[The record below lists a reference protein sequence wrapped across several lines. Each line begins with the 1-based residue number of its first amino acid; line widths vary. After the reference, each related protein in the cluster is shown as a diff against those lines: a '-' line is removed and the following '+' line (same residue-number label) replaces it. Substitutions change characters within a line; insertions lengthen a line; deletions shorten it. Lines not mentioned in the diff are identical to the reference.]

1 MKFKKSIIATAI
13 LLASAN
19 FAVAADLSW
28 KDSTDFDFDHQY
40 EYDGPAQG
48 MYFQTTDTTDRLD
61 NDKIVSVS
69 GNPNATLGQHT
80 TSIFE
85 ATKDNTSVHNSGT
98 MYVIGNGTYAQAMGG
113 YGKNVEVVNEEN
125 GVIYVDGTGS
135 PLTDGYGDVEGY
147 PFRVKG
153 ISLDGATG
161 INKGTII
168 VKNAVAMAANT
179 SKDNIQSL
187 TNTGTIRVY
196 EGGVGIGSIKTS
208 SVIEN
213 KDGGSIIVSNGGTG
227 ILVDA
232 LNGTT
237 PETSY
242 TKTINNTANI
252 IALDEESIA
261 IDASASIAEVAVNL
275 SGESHIR
282 GKVVLSENTSNLKAS
297 NLSQAES
304 IDLVNGAKSVTVEKS
319 DLTINQKYGALTIG
333 TLKTSEATSHF
344 KLSEVGTAESPILTI
359 TDLAEGANVDYGYTG
374 VVSDALQK
382 GEVSSKDLLDNIKVE
397 GQSAEKASMD
407 QGLMGDAGYVDETG
421 FHATRTNDLL
431 RSAQDLAITNALMWR
446 SQLTNLTDRM
456 GTLRTTPDAAGVW
469 ARYNNGRLDGQGIQH
484 DYNTVELGVDKRI
497 ADNVTIGFSFDYT
510 KGDTD
515 LSAGSSD
522 NNTYTV
528 GFYGSY
534 FNESGCFL
542 DTMLKI
548 GRIDADYDFRTSAGK
563 ESADYML
570 TGAIFGIETGH
581 RWNIQNYFIEPQVQ
595 LTYSHLRAE
604 NYTSSIGRDVKFDDM
619 SSLIGRVGVMAGMQF
634 AENRGSAY
642 VKASYNHDFLGD
654 VEGNYEFNGSV
665 RTFDD
670 ELDDNWGEVSLGA
683 SYQVTDSVNTFV
695 DVGTGFGG
703 DIDQKWRVNLG
714 ARYVF

>member
-1 MKFKKSIIATAI
+1 MKHTI
-13 LLASAN
+13 LASALLLA
-19 FAVAADLSW
+19 FGTASAADIPSWVEPSGNATTIENNSAYLSDNDW
-28 KDSTDFDFDHQY
+28 KGGYFKMTDDELPISSSARITTITENKDLGGKTWLINNSNNNVTGALIKSGAAVNHTGNFYVQGNKDSFWETK
-40 EYDGPAQG
+40 A
-48 MYFQTTDTTDRLD
+48 FQIDA
-61 NDKIVSVS
+61 
-69 GNPNATLGQHT
+69 G
-80 TSIFE
+80 
-85 ATKDNTSVHNSGT
+85 GT
-98 MYVIGNGTYAQAMGG
+98 FT
-113 YGKNVEVVNEEN
+113 NERDS
-125 GVIYVDGTGS
+125 VIYARNANAIMVLAG
-135 PLTDGYGDVEGY
+135 GDSD
-147 PFRVKG
+147 
-153 ISLDGATG
+153 ISYT
-161 INKGTII
+161 NKGTII
-168 VKNAVAMAANT
+168 VEGVGVAMDFAGNKSSSKLISGSITNNGDIFLIGNEDTQKSTVANPLVAVRIGENNGSSDT
-179 SKDNIQSL
+179 L
-187 TNTGTIRVY
+187 TFTNTGNIYADGFTAILVEDETVGSVELSEGSHVEGLVDLNGKSNLTVSNLDSAETIQLADEVNEISVEASTVTFEQGTDKALNIQKLSTTNGSDVDIKLHRVGSAEDKVLTIEKV
-196 EGGVGIGSIKTS
+196 EGS
-208 SVIEN
+208 SVDVGYTGN
-213 KDGGSIIVSNGGTG
+213 VSDDLLGGKVSQGNLFYG
-227 ILVDA
+227 V
-232 LNGTT
+232 
-237 PETSY
+237 
-242 TKTINNTANI
+242 
-252 IALDEESIA
+252 SIA
-261 IDASASIAEVAVNL
+261 KD
-275 SGESHIR
+275 
-282 GKVVLSENTSNLKAS
+282 
-297 NLSQAES
+297 QP
-304 IDLVNGAKSVTVEKS
+304 DSVTV
-319 DLTINQKYGALTIG
+319 
-333 TLKTSEATSHF
+333 
-344 KLSEVGTAESPILTI
+344 
-359 TDLAEGANVDYGYTG
+359 
-374 VVSDALQK
+374 
-382 GEVSSKDLLDNIKVE
+382 
-397 GQSAEKASMD
+397 D
-407 QGLMGDAGYVDETG
+407 QGLMGDEMVLTKDANGNIVSRV
-421 FHATRTNDLL
+421 TRTNDLL

-665 RTFDD
+665 RQFDD

>member
-1 MKFKKSIIATAI
+1 MKHTI
-13 LLASAN
+13 LASALLLA
-19 FAVAADLSW
+19 FGTASAADIPSWVEPSGNATTIENNSAYLSDNGW
-28 KDSTDFDFDHQY
+28 KGEGGYFKMTDADLPKSSSARITTITENKDLDGKTWLINNSNNNVTGALIKSRAAVNHTGNFYVQGNKDSFWETK
-40 EYDGPAQG
+40 A
-48 MYFQTTDTTDRLD
+48 FQIDA
-61 NDKIVSVS
+61 
-69 GNPNATLGQHT
+69 G
-80 TSIFE
+80 
-85 ATKDNTSVHNSGT
+85 GT
-98 MYVIGNGTYAQAMGG
+98 FT
-113 YGKNVEVVNEEN
+113 NERDS
-125 GVIYVDGTGS
+125 VIYARNANAIMVLAGGNSD
-135 PLTDGYGDVEGY
+135 
-147 PFRVKG
+147 
-153 ISLDGATG
+153 ISYT
-161 INKGTII
+161 NEGTII
-168 VKNAVAMAANT
+168 VEGVGVAMDFAGNKSSGKLISGSITNNGDIFLIGNEDTQEPTVANPLVAVRIGENDGSSDT
-179 SKDNIQSL
+179 L
-187 TNTGTIRVY
+187 TFTNTGNIYADGFTAILVEDDETVGSVKLSKGSHV
-196 EGGVGIGSIKTS
+196 EGLIDLNGVSDLT
-208 SVIEN
+208 
-213 KDGGSIIVSNGGTG
+213 VSNLDSAETIQLADDVNEISVEASTVTFEQGT
-227 ILVDA
+227 DKA
-232 LNGTT
+232 LNINELSAAKGSDVDIKLHRVGSAKEKVLTIVDVT
-237 PETSY
+237 EGSVDVGY
-242 TKTINNTANI
+242 TGNVSDD
-252 IALDEESIA
+252 L
-261 IDASASIAEVAVNL
+261 L
-275 SGESHIR
+275 G
-282 GKVVLSENTSNLKAS
+282 GKVSQGNLFYGV
-297 NLSQAES
+297 S
-304 IDLVNGAKSVTVEKS
+304 IDEDQPDSVTV
-319 DLTINQKYGALTIG
+319 
-333 TLKTSEATSHF
+333 
-344 KLSEVGTAESPILTI
+344 
-359 TDLAEGANVDYGYTG
+359 
-374 VVSDALQK
+374 
-382 GEVSSKDLLDNIKVE
+382 
-397 GQSAEKASMD
+397 D
-407 QGLMGDAGYVDETG
+407 QGLMGDEMVLTKDANGNIVSRV
-421 FHATRTNDLL
+421 TRTNDLL

-446 SQLTNLTDRM
+446 SQLTNLSDRM
-456 GTLRTTPDAAGVW
+456 GTLRTAPETAGVW
-469 ARYNNGRLDGQGIQH
+469 ARYNNGRLDGMGIEH

>member
-1 MKFKKSIIATAI
+1 MGDEMVLTMD
-13 LLASAN
+13 AN
-19 FAVAADLSW
+19 
-28 KDSTDFDFDHQY
+28 
-40 EYDGPAQG
+40 G
-48 MYFQTTDTTDRLD
+48 
-61 NDKIVSVS
+61 NIVS
-69 GNPNATLGQHT
+69 
-80 TSIFE
+80 
-85 ATKDNTSVHNSGT
+85 
-98 MYVIGNGTYAQAMGG
+98 
-113 YGKNVEVVNEEN
+113 
-125 GVIYVDGTGS
+125 
-135 PLTDGYGDVEGY
+135 
-147 PFRVKG
+147 RV
-153 ISLDGATG
+153 
-161 INKGTII
+161 
-168 VKNAVAMAANT
+168 
-179 SKDNIQSL
+179 
-187 TNTGTIRVY
+187 
-196 EGGVGIGSIKTS
+196 
-208 SVIEN
+208 
-213 KDGGSIIVSNGGTG
+213 
-227 ILVDA
+227 
-232 LNGTT
+232 
-237 PETSY
+237 
-242 TKTINNTANI
+242 
-252 IALDEESIA
+252 
-261 IDASASIAEVAVNL
+261 
-275 SGESHIR
+275 
-282 GKVVLSENTSNLKAS
+282 
-297 NLSQAES
+297 
-304 IDLVNGAKSVTVEKS
+304 
-319 DLTINQKYGALTIG
+319 
-333 TLKTSEATSHF
+333 
-344 KLSEVGTAESPILTI
+344 
-359 TDLAEGANVDYGYTG
+359 
-374 VVSDALQK
+374 
-382 GEVSSKDLLDNIKVE
+382 
-397 GQSAEKASMD
+397 
-407 QGLMGDAGYVDETG
+407 
-421 FHATRTNDLL
+421 TRTNDLL

>member
-1 MKFKKSIIATAI
+1 
-13 LLASAN
+13 
-19 FAVAADLSW
+19 
-28 KDSTDFDFDHQY
+28 
-40 EYDGPAQG
+40 
-48 MYFQTTDTTDRLD
+48 MYFQKTLLATALMVAFSSSVIAADWVDVPSTVTTEELKAGQANHIDQAKFDGDFSAIGKVGKTDNSSAFASTYNFSEIELSQGSRLW
-61 NDKIVSVS
+61 VT
-69 GNPNATLGQHT
+69 A
-80 TSIFE
+80 E
-85 ATKDNTSVHNSGT
+85 AGTK
-98 MYVIGNGTYAQAMGG
+98 VIGLVATGSEKTATNNGS
-113 YGKNVEVVNEEN
+113 
-125 GVIYVDGTGS
+125 IYVSTENPSDS
-135 PLTDGYGDVEGY
+135 W
-147 PFRVKG
+147 RVKAMT
-153 ISLDGATG
+153 SDG
-161 INKGTII
+161 GTIVNNGQII
-168 VKNAVAMAANT
+168 VKNGYAMQAGNT
-179 SKDNIQSL
+179 
-187 TNTGTIRVY
+187 
-196 EGGVGIGSIKTS
+196 EGGSVINNKGITVLNNGVALDLSSSAAIKTAQNNGDITLIGDEGS
-208 SVIEN
+208 SLIGVLLGNTTFEN
-213 KDGGSIIVSNGGTG
+213 TNNIFADGHTAVVATAGT
-227 ILVDA
+227 L
-232 LNGTT
+232 
-237 PETSY
+237 
-242 TKTINNTANI
+242 K
-252 IALDEESIA
+252 
-261 IDASASIAEVAVNL
+261 L
-275 SGESHIR
+275 SGNSHIE
-282 GKVVLSENTSNLKAS
+282 GDVILS
-297 NLSQAES
+297 AEGS
-304 IDLVNGAKSVTVEKS
+304 TLQVDSLNAKEKIDLIGGAKEVSITSS
-319 DLTINQKYGALTIG
+319 DFTITQKKGALSIG
-333 TLKTSEATSHF
+333 TLSTSDGSAHF
-344 KLSEVGTAESPILTI
+344 NLSEVGETPVLTI
-359 TDLAEGANVDYGYTG
+359 DKLSEGAVVDYGYTAT
-374 VVSDALQK
+374 VSDAFQK
-382 GEVSSKDLLDNIKVE
+382 GEYEAQDLLDNIKVE
-397 GQSAEKASMD
+397 GQSAERASLE
-407 QGLMGDAGYVDETG
+407 QGLMGDEGYVDKNG
-421 FHATRTNDLL
+421 FHVTRTNDLL

>member
-1 MKFKKSIIATAI
+1 MKHTI
-13 LLASAN
+13 LASALLLA
-19 FAVAADLSW
+19 FGTASAADIPSWVEPSGNATTIENNSAYLS
-28 KDSTDFDFDHQY
+28 
-40 EYDGPAQG
+40 
-48 MYFQTTDTTDRLD
+48 D
-61 NDKIVSVS
+61 NDWE
-69 GNPNATLGQHT
+69 G
-80 TSIFE
+80 E
-85 ATKDNTSVHNSGT
+85 
-98 MYVIGNGTYAQAMGG
+98 GG
-113 YGKNVEVVNEEN
+113 YFKMTDDELPISSSARITTITENKDLGGKTWLINNSNNNVTGALIKSGAAVNHTGNFYVQGNKNSFWETKAFQIDAGGTFTN
-125 GVIYVDGTGS
+125 ASGSVIYARNANAIMVLAG
-135 PLTDGYGDVEGY
+135 GDSE
-147 PFRVKG
+147 
-153 ISLDGATG
+153 ISYT
-161 INKGTII
+161 NEGTII
-168 VKNAVAMAANT
+168 VEGVGVAMDFAGNKSSSKLISGSITNSGDIFLIGNEDTQKSTVANPLVAVRIGENNDSGDT
-179 SKDNIQSL
+179 L
-187 TNTGTIRVY
+187 TFTNTGNIY
-196 EGGVGIGSIKTS
+196 A
-208 SVIEN
+208 
-213 KDGGSIIVSNGGTG
+213 DGFTA
-227 ILVDA
+227 ILVED
-232 LNGTT
+232 
-237 PETSY
+237 ETVGS
-242 TKTINNTANI
+242 
-252 IALDEESIA
+252 
-261 IDASASIAEVAVNL
+261 
-275 SGESHIR
+275 
-282 GKVVLSENTSNLKAS
+282 VVLSGGSHVEGLVDLNGESDLKVSNLDSAETIELADDVNKISVDASTVTFEQGTDKALNINELS
-297 NLSQAES
+297 AAKGSDVDIKLHRVGSAEDKVLTIVDVTEGSVDVGYTGNVSDDLLGGKVSQGNLFYGVS
-304 IDLVNGAKSVTVEKS
+304 IDEDQPDSVTV
-319 DLTINQKYGALTIG
+319 
-333 TLKTSEATSHF
+333 
-344 KLSEVGTAESPILTI
+344 
-359 TDLAEGANVDYGYTG
+359 
-374 VVSDALQK
+374 
-382 GEVSSKDLLDNIKVE
+382 
-397 GQSAEKASMD
+397 D
-407 QGLMGDAGYVDETG
+407 QGLMGDEMVLTMDANGNIVSRV
-421 FHATRTNDLL
+421 TRTNDLL

-446 SQLTNLTDRM
+446 SQLTNLSDRM
-456 GTLRTTPDAAGVW
+456 GTLRTAPETAGVW
-469 ARYNNGRLDGQGIQH
+469 ARYNNGRLDGMGIEH

>member
-1 MKFKKSIIATAI
+1 MHLNKTILASSILMAISASSLAVEIPVWAPGVEAVTVGAPNQDTTFKEDSYYVKTKSDSTGEGFNSGNANFDKKLWIEQVSSEHRAFGLLAGKDQIATNAKNGLI
-13 LLASAN
+13 YVKGN
-19 FAVAADLSW
+19 V
-28 KDSTDFDFDHQY
+28 K
-40 EYDGPAQG
+40 
-48 MYFQTTDTTDRLD
+48 DTTEGFW
-61 NDKIVSVS
+61 KV
-69 GNPNATLGQHT
+69 
-80 TSIFE
+80 
-85 ATKDNTSVHNSGT
+85 K
-98 MYVIGNGTYAQAMGG
+98 AMIA
-113 YGKNVEVVNEEN
+113 EN
-125 GVIYVDGTGS
+125 GGTIVNRGTIVADNAYGMMITN
-135 PLTDGYGDVEGY
+135 TDG
-147 PFRVKG
+147 
-153 ISLDGATG
+153 
-161 INKGTII
+161 NKLKNHGTII
-168 VKNAVAMAANT
+168 VLNKGVAMDFAGSTNGSNVT
-179 SKDNIQSL
+179 SGSV
-187 TNTGTIRVY
+187 TNTGDLIVQGDGDLKAIRIAEGATNVKFTNKGLISATGSKAKAISV
-196 EGGVGIGSIKTS
+196 ENGGVTVTLEEGSQVNGLVDLYEDTALNVTDLNSAQTISLNDYAGDVTVTNSNVTFEQGSDSALKIK
-208 SVIEN
+208 SVKTDNGSASFKLNAVGNEADPVLTIEN
-213 KDGGSIIVSNGGTG
+213 VEGDSNVNYGYTASVSDD
-227 ILVDA
+227 LQA
-232 LNGTT
+232 
-237 PETSY
+237 
-242 TKTINNTANI
+242 
-252 IALDEESIA
+252 
-261 IDASASIAEVAVNL
+261 
-275 SGESHIR
+275 
-282 GKVVLSENTSNLKAS
+282 GKVVAS
-297 NLSQAES
+297 
-304 IDLVNGAKSVTVEKS
+304 DLLGGIQVNGNSV
-319 DLTINQKYGALTIG
+319 
-333 TLKTSEATSHF
+333 
-344 KLSEVGTAESPILTI
+344 
-359 TDLAEGANVDYGYTG
+359 
-374 VVSDALQK
+374 
-382 GEVSSKDLLDNIKVE
+382 
-397 GQSAEKASMD
+397 EKASLE
-407 QGLMGDAGYVDETG
+407 QGYMGDEGYVDKNG
-421 FHATRTNDLL
+421 FHVTRTNDLL

>member
-1 MKFKKSIIATAI
+1 MHLNKTILASSILMAISASSLAVEIPVWAPEGKAETVGAPNQYTQFDKDSYYVKTNSKSKGDGFSSGSAPFDKKLWIEQVNSDHRAFG
-13 LLASAN
+13 LLAGEGQTAEN
-19 FAVAADLSW
+19 AENGLIYVKGTTKGFW
-28 KDSTDFDFDHQY
+28 KVKAMIA
-40 EYDGPAQG
+40 ENGG
-48 MYFQTTDTTDRLD
+48 
-61 NDKIVSVS
+61 KIVNNGTIVAD
-69 GNPNATLGQHT
+69 NAYGMMITNT
-80 TSIFE
+80 D
-85 ATKDNTSVHNSGT
+85 DNTL
-98 MYVIGNGTYAQAMGG
+98 
-113 YGKNVEVVNEEN
+113 EN
-125 GVIYVDGTGS
+125 H
-135 PLTDGYGDVEGY
+135 
-147 PFRVKG
+147 
-153 ISLDGATG
+153 
-161 INKGTII
+161 GTII
-168 VKNAVAMAANT
+168 VLNNGVAMDFAGNKNGSNVT
-179 SKDNIQSL
+179 YGSV
-187 TNTGTIRVY
+187 TNTGDLIVQGDGDLKAIRIA
-196 EGGVGIGSIKTS
+196 EGAKGVEFTNKGLISATGSQAKAI
-208 SVIEN
+208 SVEN
-213 KDGGSIIVSNGGTG
+213 EDVTVTLTEGSQVNG
-227 ILVDA
+227 LVDLEKDTA
-232 LNGTT
+232 LKVENLKSAQTISLNDYAGAVTVNNSNVTFEQGSDNALQIESVTT
-237 PETSY
+237 
-242 TKTINNTANI
+242 
-252 IALDEESIA
+252 DEG
-261 IDASASIAEVAVNL
+261 SASFKLNAAGNETNPV
-275 SGESHIR
+275 
-282 GKVVLSENTSNLKAS
+282 
-297 NLSQAES
+297 
-304 IDLVNGAKSVTVEKS
+304 
-319 DLTINQKYGALTIG
+319 LTIG
-333 TLKTSEATSHF
+333 T
-344 KLSEVGTAESPILTI
+344 VGDGS
-359 TDLAEGANVDYGYTG
+359 NVNYGYTAS
-374 VVSDALQK
+374 VSDDLQA
-382 GEVSSKDLLDNIKVE
+382 GNVVASDLLDGIKVN
-397 GQSAEKASMD
+397 GNSVEKASLE
-407 QGLMGDAGYVDETG
+407 QGLMGDEGYVDKNG
-421 FHATRTNDLL
+421 FHVTRTNDLL

-469 ARYNNGRLDGQGIQH
+469 ARYNNGRLDGQGIRH

-595 LTYSHLRAE
+595 MTYSHLRAE

>member
-113 YGKNVEVVNEEN
+113 YGKNVEVVHEEN

-261 IDASASIAEVAVNL
+261 IDASASAADVAVNL
-275 SGESHIR
+275 SGQSHIE
-282 GKVVLSENTSNLKAS
+282 GKVVLSASTSNLNAS

-304 IDLVNGAKSVTVEKS
+304 IDLVNGAKTVTIENS

-333 TLKTSEATSHF
+333 TLTTSEATSHF

-456 GTLRTTPDAAGVW
+456 GTLRTTPNAAGVW

>member
-1 MKFKKSIIATAI
+1 MKHTI
-13 LLASAN
+13 LASALLLA
-19 FAVAADLSW
+19 FGTASAADIPSWVEPSGNATTIENNSAYLSDNDW
-28 KDSTDFDFDHQY
+28 KGGYFKMTDDELPISSSARITTITENKDLGGKTWLINNSNNNVTGALIKSGAAVNHTGNFYVQGNKDSFWETK
-40 EYDGPAQG
+40 A
-48 MYFQTTDTTDRLD
+48 FQIDAGGTFT
-61 NDKIVSVS
+61 
-69 GNPNATLGQHT
+69 NA
-80 TSIFE
+80 S
-85 ATKDNTSVHNSGT
+85 DS
-98 MYVIGNGTYAQAMGG
+98 
-113 YGKNVEVVNEEN
+113 
-125 GVIYVDGTGS
+125 VIYARNANAIMVLAG
-135 PLTDGYGDVEGY
+135 GDSD
-147 PFRVKG
+147 
-153 ISLDGATG
+153 ISYT
-161 INKGTII
+161 NKGTII
-168 VKNAVAMAANT
+168 VEGVGVAMDFAGNK
-179 SKDNIQSL
+179 SSGKLIS
-187 TNTGTIRVY
+187 
-196 EGGVGIGSIKTS
+196 GSITNNGDIFLIGNEDTQKSTVANPLVAVRIGENNGS
-208 SVIEN
+208 KETLIFKNSGNIYADGFTAILVEDETVGSVELS
-213 KDGGSIIVSNGGTG
+213 GGSHVEG
-227 ILVDA
+227 LVDLNGESNLTVSSLDSAETIQLADDVNEISVEASTVTFEQGTDKA
-232 LNGTT
+232 LNIKTLSTKGSDVDIKLHRVGSAENQVLTIGKVT
-237 PETSY
+237 EGSVDVGY
-242 TKTINNTANI
+242 TGNVSDDLLGGKVSQGN
-252 IALDEESIA
+252 LFDGVSIA
-261 IDASASIAEVAVNL
+261 TRQPD
-275 SGESHIR
+275 
-282 GKVVLSENTSNLKAS
+282 
-297 NLSQAES
+297 
-304 IDLVNGAKSVTVEKS
+304 SVTV
-319 DLTINQKYGALTIG
+319 
-333 TLKTSEATSHF
+333 
-344 KLSEVGTAESPILTI
+344 
-359 TDLAEGANVDYGYTG
+359 
-374 VVSDALQK
+374 
-382 GEVSSKDLLDNIKVE
+382 
-397 GQSAEKASMD
+397 D
-407 QGLMGDAGYVDETG
+407 QGLMGDEMVLTKDANGNIVSRV
-421 FHATRTNDLL
+421 TRTNDLL

-446 SQLTNLTDRM
+446 SQLTNLSDRM
-456 GTLRTTPDAAGVW
+456 GTLRTAPETAGVW

-619 SSLIGRVGVMAGMQF
+619 NSLIGRVGVMAGMQF

-665 RTFDD
+665 RKFDD

>member
-1 MKFKKSIIATAI
+1 
-13 LLASAN
+13 
-19 FAVAADLSW
+19 
-28 KDSTDFDFDHQY
+28 
-40 EYDGPAQG
+40 
-48 MYFQTTDTTDRLD
+48 MYFQKTLLATALMVAFSSSVIAADWVDVPSTVKTEELKAGQANHIDQAKFDGDFSAIGKVGKTDNSSAFASTYNLSEIELSQGSRLW
-61 NDKIVSVS
+61 VT
-69 GNPNATLGQHT
+69 A
-80 TSIFE
+80 E
-85 ATKDNTSVHNSGT
+85 AGT
-98 MYVIGNGTYAQAMGG
+98 RVIGLVATGSEKTATNNGS
-113 YGKNVEVVNEEN
+113 
-125 GVIYVDGTGS
+125 IYVSTENPSDS
-135 PLTDGYGDVEGY
+135 W
-147 PFRVKG
+147 RVKAMT
-153 ISLDGATG
+153 SDG
-161 INKGTII
+161 GTIVNNGQII
-168 VKNAVAMAANT
+168 VKNGYAMQAGNTEGGSVINNKGITVLNNGAALDLSSGAAIKTAQNNGDITLIGDEGSALCGVLLGNTTFENTNNIFADGHTAVAAT
-179 SKDNIQSL
+179 DGS
-187 TNTGTIRVY
+187 TGTLKLSGNSHI
-196 EGGVGIGSIKTS
+196 EGNVILSSEGSTLQVDSLNSKEEIDLIGGAKKVSITS
-208 SVIEN
+208 S
-213 KDGGSIIVSNGGTG
+213 DF
-227 ILVDA
+227 
-232 LNGTT
+232 
-237 PETSY
+237 
-242 TKTINNTANI
+242 
-252 IALDEESIA
+252 
-261 IDASASIAEVAVNL
+261 
-275 SGESHIR
+275 
-282 GKVVLSENTSNLKAS
+282 
-297 NLSQAES
+297 
-304 IDLVNGAKSVTVEKS
+304 
-319 DLTINQKYGALTIG
+319 TINQKEGALSIG
-333 TLKTSEATSHF
+333 TLSTSDGSAHF
-344 KLSEVGTAESPILTI
+344 NLSEVGTTPVLTI
-359 TDLAEGANVDYGYTG
+359 DNLSEGAVVDYGYTAA
-374 VVSDALQK
+374 VSDAFQK
-382 GEVSSKDLLDNIKVE
+382 GEYEAQDLLDNIKVE
-397 GQSAEKASMD
+397 GQSAERASLE
-407 QGLMGDAGYVDETG
+407 QGLMGDEGYVDKNG
-421 FHATRTNDLL
+421 FHVTRTNDLL

-665 RTFDD
+665 RQFDD

>member
-1 MKFKKSIIATAI
+1 MKHTI
-13 LLASAN
+13 LASALLLA
-19 FAVAADLSW
+19 FGTASAADIPSWVEPSGNATTIENNSAYLS
-28 KDSTDFDFDHQY
+28 
-40 EYDGPAQG
+40 
-48 MYFQTTDTTDRLD
+48 D
-61 NDKIVSVS
+61 NDWE
-69 GNPNATLGQHT
+69 G
-80 TSIFE
+80 E
-85 ATKDNTSVHNSGT
+85 
-98 MYVIGNGTYAQAMGG
+98 GG
-113 YGKNVEVVNEEN
+113 YFKMTDDELPISSSARITTITENKDLGGKTWLINNSNNNVTGALIKSGAAVNHTGNFYVQGNKNSFWETKAFQIDAGGTFTN
-125 GVIYVDGTGS
+125 ASDSVIYARNANAIMVLAG
-135 PLTDGYGDVEGY
+135 GDSD
-147 PFRVKG
+147 
-153 ISLDGATG
+153 ISYT
-161 INKGTII
+161 NKGTII
-168 VKNAVAMAANT
+168 VEGVGVAMDFAGNKSSGKHISGSITNNGDIFLIGNEDTQNPTVANPLVAVRIGENNDSGDT
-179 SKDNIQSL
+179 L
-187 TNTGTIRVY
+187 TFTNTGNIYADGFTAILV
-196 EGGVGIGSIKTS
+196 EDETVG
-208 SVIEN
+208 SV
-213 KDGGSIIVSNGGTG
+213 KLSGGSHVEGLVDLNGESDLKVSNLDSAET
-227 ILVDA
+227 IELADDVNKISVDA
-232 LNGTT
+232 STVTFEQGTDKALNINELSAAKGSDVDIKLHRVGSAEDKVLTIVDVT
-237 PETSY
+237 EGSVDVGY
-242 TKTINNTANI
+242 TGNVSDD
-252 IALDEESIA
+252 L
-261 IDASASIAEVAVNL
+261 L
-275 SGESHIR
+275 G
-282 GKVVLSENTSNLKAS
+282 GKVSQGNLFYGV
-297 NLSQAES
+297 S
-304 IDLVNGAKSVTVEKS
+304 IDEDQPDSVTV
-319 DLTINQKYGALTIG
+319 
-333 TLKTSEATSHF
+333 
-344 KLSEVGTAESPILTI
+344 
-359 TDLAEGANVDYGYTG
+359 
-374 VVSDALQK
+374 
-382 GEVSSKDLLDNIKVE
+382 
-397 GQSAEKASMD
+397 D
-407 QGLMGDAGYVDETG
+407 QGLMGDEMVLTMDANGNIVSRV
-421 FHATRTNDLL
+421 TRTNDLL

-446 SQLTNLTDRM
+446 SQLTNLSDRM
-456 GTLRTTPDAAGVW
+456 GTLRTAPETAGVW
-469 ARYNNGRLDGQGIQH
+469 ARYNNGRLDGMGIEH

>member
-1 MKFKKSIIATAI
+1 MHLNKTILASSILMAISASSLAVEIPVWAPGVEAETVGAPNQYTQFDKDSYYVKTNSASTGEGFNSGSATFDKKLWIEQVSSEHRAFG
-13 LLASAN
+13 LLAG
-19 FAVAADLSW
+19 
-28 KDSTDFDFDHQY
+28 KDQTATNAENGLIYVKGTTKGFWQVKAMI
-40 EYDGPAQG
+40 AQNG
-48 MYFQTTDTTDRLD
+48 G
-61 NDKIVSVS
+61 KII
-69 GNPNATLGQHT
+69 N
-80 TSIFE
+80 
-85 ATKDNTSVHNSGT
+85 
-98 MYVIGNGTYAQAMGG
+98 NGTIVADNA
-113 YGKNVEVVNEEN
+113 YGMMITN
-125 GVIYVDGTGS
+125 
-135 PLTDGYGDVEGY
+135 TDGNELKND
-147 PFRVKG
+147 
-153 ISLDGATG
+153 
-161 INKGTII
+161 GTII
-168 VKNAVAMAANT
+168 VLNNGVAMDFAGNKNG
-179 SKDNIQSL
+179 SNVKSGSVI
-187 TNTGTIRVY
+187 NTGDLIVQGDGDLKAIRIA
-196 EGGVGIGSIKTS
+196 EGATGVSFTNEGLISATGEQAKAISVENSGVTVTLQKGSQ
-208 SVIEN
+208 V
-213 KDGGSIIVSNGGTG
+213 NG
-227 ILVDA
+227 LVDLEQDTVLNVKDLESAQTISLNDYAGDVTVTNSNVTFEQGSDSA
-232 LNGTT
+232 LQIKSV
-237 PETSY
+237 ETV
-242 TKTINNTANI
+242 KG
-252 IALDEESIA
+252 
-261 IDASASIAEVAVNL
+261 SASFKLNAAGN
-275 SGESHIR
+275 
-282 GKVVLSENTSNLKAS
+282 K
-297 NLSQAES
+297 
-304 IDLVNGAKSVTVEKS
+304 EKPV
-319 DLTINQKYGALTIG
+319 LTIG
-333 TLKTSEATSHF
+333 
-344 KLSEVGTAESPILTI
+344 EVK
-359 TDLAEGANVDYGYTG
+359 EGSNVNYGYTAS
-374 VVSDALQK
+374 VSDDLQAGNVVASDLLNGIQINK
-382 GEVSSKDLLDNIKVE
+382 GE
-397 GQSAEKASMD
+397 SAKLASVD

-421 FHATRTNDLL
+421 FHVTRTNDLL

-456 GTLRTTPDAAGVW
+456 GTLRTTPNAAGVW
-469 ARYNNGRLDGQGIQH
+469 ARYNNGRLDGQDIQH

>member
-1 MKFKKSIIATAI
+1 MHLNKTILASSILMAI
-13 LLASAN
+13 SASSLAVEIPVWAPEGKVETVETPHQYKEFDADYYVKTNSDSTGDGFNSGDAIFDQKLWIEQVSSQHRAFGLLAG
-19 FAVAADLSW
+19 
-28 KDSTDFDFDHQY
+28 K
-40 EYDGPAQG
+40 G
-48 MYFQTTDTTDRLD
+48 QTA
-61 NDKIVSVS
+61 K
-69 GNPNATLGQHT
+69 NA
-80 TSIFE
+80 
-85 ATKDNTSVHNSGT
+85 
-98 MYVIGNGTYAQAMGG
+98 
-113 YGKNVEVVNEEN
+113 EN
-125 GVIYVDGTGS
+125 GLIYVKGT
-135 PLTDGYGDVEGY
+135 TEG
-147 PFRVKG
+147 FWKVKAMMAQNG
-153 ISLDGATG
+153 GTIV
-161 INKGTII
+161 NKGTIVADNAYGMMITNTDGNKLENNGTII
-168 VKNAVAMAANT
+168 VLNNGVAMDFA
-179 SKDNIQSL
+179 
-187 TNTGTIRVY
+187 G
-196 EGGVGIGSIKTS
+196 
-208 SVIEN
+208 N
-213 KDGGSIIVSNGGTG
+213 KDGSNVTSGSVINTGDLIVQGDGDLKAIRIAEGATGVKFTNKGLISATGSQAKAISVENGGVIVTLTEG
-227 ILVDA
+227 SQVNGLVDLYEDTA
-232 LNGTT
+232 LNVTKLNSAQTISLNDYAGEVKVTESNVT
-237 PETSY
+237 FEQGSDNALKIGSVETD
-242 TKTINNTANI
+242 KG
-252 IALDEESIA
+252 
-261 IDASASIAEVAVNL
+261 SASFKLNAAGNKDNPV
-275 SGESHIR
+275 
-282 GKVVLSENTSNLKAS
+282 
-297 NLSQAES
+297 
-304 IDLVNGAKSVTVEKS
+304 
-319 DLTINQKYGALTIG
+319 LTIG
-333 TLKTSEATSHF
+333 T
-344 KLSEVGTAESPILTI
+344 VGDGS
-359 TDLAEGANVDYGYTG
+359 NVNYGYTAS
-374 VVSDALQK
+374 VSDDLQA
-382 GEVSSKDLLDNIKVE
+382 GNVVASDLLNGIQINSGE
-397 GQSAEKASMD
+397 SAKLASVD
-407 QGLMGDAGYVDETG
+407 QGLMGDAGYVDKNG
-421 FHATRTNDLL
+421 FHVTRTNDLL

>member
-1 MKFKKSIIATAI
+1 MKHTI
-13 LLASAN
+13 LASAVLLAFGTAN
-19 FAVAADLSW
+19 AADIPTWVDPTGDAKEINTIALSQNKWEGGYFAVA
-28 KDSTDFDFDHQY
+28 
-40 EYDGPAQG
+40 
-48 MYFQTTDTTDRLD
+48 
-61 NDKIVSVS
+61 
-69 GNPNATLGQHT
+69 
-80 TSIFE
+80 
-85 ATKDNTSVHNSGT
+85 
-98 MYVIGNGTYAQAMGG
+98 
-113 YGKNVEVVNEEN
+113 EN
-125 GVIYVDGTGS
+125 GGGNSAGITNLTGDS
-135 PLTDGYGDVEGY
+135 AFT
-147 PFRVKG
+147 
-153 ISLDGATG
+153 LDRDTWLV
-161 INKGTII
+161 N
-168 VKNAVAMAANT
+168 
-179 SKDNIQSL
+179 
-187 TNTGTIRVY
+187 NTGNNVY
-196 EGGVGIGSIKTS
+196 GALISGSGEVK
-208 SVIEN
+208 
-213 KDGGSIIVSNGGTG
+213 
-227 ILVDA
+227 
-232 LNGTT
+232 
-237 PETSY
+237 
-242 TKTINNTANI
+242 NTANI
-252 IALDEESIA
+252 YVQGNKDTFWGTKAILLGNGSTFTNEGLIYAKNAYGVMVLSGSTVNYTNNNTIVVEGLGVAMDMAGNDKTSTSVFGKMTNCGDIFLIANEDTATPGEGNIPLIAVRIAEDGKGEFVNTGNIFADGQVAIYVDDKSVGNIILQDKSHVEGLVDLNGESDLTVSKLDSAETIQLADDVNEISV
-261 IDASASIAEVAVNL
+261 DASTVTFEQGTDKALNITKL
-275 SGESHIR
+275 STANGSDVDIKLHRVGSADEKVLTI
-282 GKVVLSENTSNLKAS
+282 GKVEGSVDVGYTGNVSDDLLGGKVSQGNLFYGV
-297 NLSQAES
+297 S
-304 IDLVNGAKSVTVEKS
+304 IHEDQPDSVTV
-319 DLTINQKYGALTIG
+319 
-333 TLKTSEATSHF
+333 
-344 KLSEVGTAESPILTI
+344 
-359 TDLAEGANVDYGYTG
+359 
-374 VVSDALQK
+374 
-382 GEVSSKDLLDNIKVE
+382 
-397 GQSAEKASMD
+397 D
-407 QGLMGDAGYVDETG
+407 QGLMGDEMVLTKDANGNIVSRV
-421 FHATRTNDLL
+421 TRTNDLL

-446 SQLTNLTDRM
+446 SQLTNLSDRM
-456 GTLRTTPDAAGVW
+456 GTLRTAPETAGVW
-469 ARYNNGRLDGQGIQH
+469 ARYNNGRLDGMGIEH

-654 VEGNYEFNGSV
+654 VEGDYELSGIK

-703 DIDQKWRVNLG
+703 DIDQKWRFNVG
-714 ARYVF
+714 ARYMF

>member
-1 MKFKKSIIATAI
+1 MKHTILVSALLLAFGTASAADIPSWVEPIDGSKLIDKKSP
-13 LLASAN
+13 
-19 FAVAADLSW
+19 VEADNTW
-28 KDSTDFDFDHQY
+28 KGGNYSVTTDLISGNGAGITCITSNEFVMSGDTWLVNDSTSNRVYGAMVSNGADATNKGNIYVQGNTDNYWMTKAVLVEGTGSFTNNNLIYVKNGYGIMAQAGT
-40 EYDGPAQG
+40 EGQTLTNDGTIVVEGLGVAMDMAG
-48 MYFQTTDTTDRLD
+48 
-61 NDKIVSVS
+61 NDKTSTSVS
-69 GNPNATLGQHT
+69 GAMTNKGNIFLIANEDTATPGEGNIPLIAVRIAEDGEGKFVNTGNIFADGQV
-80 TSIFE
+80 
-85 ATKDNTSVHNSGT
+85 A
-98 MYVIGNGTYAQAMGG
+98 
-113 YGKNVEVVNEEN
+113 
-125 GVIYVDGTGS
+125 IYVADKLDDKSKGNIILEGKS
-135 PLTDGYGDVEGY
+135 HVEGL
-147 PFRVKG
+147 VDLNGESDLTVSNLDSAETIELADDAKS
-153 ISLDGATG
+153 ISIVASTVT
-161 INKGTII
+161 IEQGTD
-168 VKNAVAMAANT
+168 
-179 SKDNIQSL
+179 KDLNIQTLSASDDSDVDIKLHRVGSAEHKVL
-187 TNTGTIRVY
+187 TIKKVTEGSVDVGYTGNVSDDLL
-196 EGGVGIGSIKTS
+196 GGK
-208 SVIEN
+208 
-213 KDGGSIIVSNGGTG
+213 VSQGNLFYG
-227 ILVDA
+227 V
-232 LNGTT
+232 
-237 PETSY
+237 
-242 TKTINNTANI
+242 
-252 IALDEESIA
+252 SIA
-261 IDASASIAEVAVNL
+261 ND
-275 SGESHIR
+275 
-282 GKVVLSENTSNLKAS
+282 
-297 NLSQAES
+297 QP
-304 IDLVNGAKSVTVEKS
+304 DSVTV
-319 DLTINQKYGALTIG
+319 
-333 TLKTSEATSHF
+333 
-344 KLSEVGTAESPILTI
+344 
-359 TDLAEGANVDYGYTG
+359 
-374 VVSDALQK
+374 
-382 GEVSSKDLLDNIKVE
+382 
-397 GQSAEKASMD
+397 D
-407 QGLMGDAGYVDETG
+407 QGLMGDEMVLTKDANGNIVSRV
-421 FHATRTNDLL
+421 TRTNDLL

-456 GTLRTTPDAAGVW
+456 GTLRTTPDVAGVW

-665 RTFDD
+665 RQFDD

>member
-1 MKFKKSIIATAI
+1 MKHTI
-13 LLASAN
+13 LASALLLA
-19 FAVAADLSW
+19 FGTASAADIPSWVEPSGNATTIENNSAYLS
-28 KDSTDFDFDHQY
+28 
-40 EYDGPAQG
+40 
-48 MYFQTTDTTDRLD
+48 D
-61 NDKIVSVS
+61 NDWE
-69 GNPNATLGQHT
+69 G
-80 TSIFE
+80 E
-85 ATKDNTSVHNSGT
+85 
-98 MYVIGNGTYAQAMGG
+98 GG
-113 YGKNVEVVNEEN
+113 YFKMTDDELPISSSARITTITENKDLGGKTWLINNSNNNVTGALIKSGAAVNHTGNFYVQGNKNSFWETKAFQIDAGGTFTN
-125 GVIYVDGTGS
+125 ASGSVIYARNANAIMVLAG
-135 PLTDGYGDVEGY
+135 GDSE
-147 PFRVKG
+147 
-153 ISLDGATG
+153 ISYT
-161 INKGTII
+161 NEGTII
-168 VKNAVAMAANT
+168 VEGVGVAMDFAGNKSSSKLISGSITNKDTQKSTVANPLVAVRIGENNDSGDT
-179 SKDNIQSL
+179 L
-187 TNTGTIRVY
+187 TFTNTGNIYADGFTAILV
-196 EGGVGIGSIKTS
+196 EDETVG
-208 SVIEN
+208 SVELS
-213 KDGGSIIVSNGGTG
+213 GGSHVEGLVDLNGESDLKVSNLDSAET
-227 ILVDA
+227 IELADDVNKISVDA
-232 LNGTT
+232 STVTFEQGTDKALNINELSAAKGSDVDIKLHRVGSAKDKVLTIVDVT
-237 PETSY
+237 EGSVDVGY
-242 TKTINNTANI
+242 TGNVSDD
-252 IALDEESIA
+252 L
-261 IDASASIAEVAVNL
+261 L
-275 SGESHIR
+275 G
-282 GKVVLSENTSNLKAS
+282 GKVSQGNLFYGV
-297 NLSQAES
+297 S
-304 IDLVNGAKSVTVEKS
+304 IDEDQPDSVTV
-319 DLTINQKYGALTIG
+319 
-333 TLKTSEATSHF
+333 
-344 KLSEVGTAESPILTI
+344 
-359 TDLAEGANVDYGYTG
+359 
-374 VVSDALQK
+374 
-382 GEVSSKDLLDNIKVE
+382 
-397 GQSAEKASMD
+397 D
-407 QGLMGDAGYVDETG
+407 QGLMGDEMVLTMDANGNIVSRV
-421 FHATRTNDLL
+421 TRTNDLL

-446 SQLTNLTDRM
+446 SQLTNLSDRM
-456 GTLRTTPDAAGVW
+456 GTLRTAPETAGVW
-469 ARYNNGRLDGQGIQH
+469 ARYNNGRLDGMGIEH

>member
-261 IDASASIAEVAVNL
+261 IDASASAADVAVNL
-275 SGESHIR
+275 SGQSHIE
-282 GKVVLSENTSNLKAS
+282 GKVVLSASTSNLNAS

-304 IDLVNGAKSVTVEKS
+304 IDLVNGAKTVTIENS

-333 TLKTSEATSHF
+333 TLTTSEATSHF

-456 GTLRTTPDAAGVW
+456 GTLRTTPNAAGVW

>member
-113 YGKNVEVVNEEN
+113 YGKNVKVVNEEN

-456 GTLRTTPDAAGVW
+456 GTLRTTPNAAGVW

-515 LSAGSSD
+515 LTAGSSD

-548 GRIDADYDFRTSAGK
+548 GRIDADYDLRTSAGK

-654 VEGNYEFNGSV
+654 VEGNYEYNGAV

-695 DVGTGFGG
+695 DVGTGFGA

>member
-1 MKFKKSIIATAI
+1 MHLTKTILASSILMAISASSLAIEIPAWAPEGEGTTVGAPAQLTQFDEDSYYVKTNSSSTSEGFNSGSATFDKKLWIEQVNSDHRAYG
-13 LLASAN
+13 LLAGNGQTATN
-19 FAVAADLSW
+19 
-28 KDSTDFDFDHQY
+28 
-40 EYDGPAQG
+40 AQTG
-48 MYFQTTDTTDRLD
+48 LIYVKGTTDGFWKVKAMMAQ
-61 NDKIVSVS
+61 NGGKIVNEGTIVAD
-69 GNPNATLGQHT
+69 NA
-80 TSIFE
+80 
-85 ATKDNTSVHNSGT
+85 
-98 MYVIGNGTYAQAMGG
+98 
-113 YGKNVEVVNEEN
+113 YGMMITN
-125 GVIYVDGTGS
+125 
-135 PLTDGYGDVEGY
+135 TDGNTLENHGTIVVLNNSVAMDFAGSSTSNVKSGSVLNTGDLIVQGDGDLKAIRIAE
-147 PFRVKG
+147 
-153 ISLDGATG
+153 GATG
-161 INKGTII
+161 VSFTNEGLISATGEQAKAISVENNDVTVTLQKGSQVNGLVDLEQDTVLNVKDLESAQTISLNDFAGAVTVTNSQVTFEQGSDNVLEI
-168 VKNAVAMAANT
+168 ASVKTDNGSQANFKLNAAGNETAPV
-179 SKDNIQSL
+179 L
-187 TNTGTIRVY
+187 T
-196 EGGVGIGSIKTS
+196 IGS
-208 SVIEN
+208 V
-213 KDGGSIIVSNGGTG
+213 
-227 ILVDA
+227 
-232 LNGTT
+232 
-237 PETSY
+237 
-242 TKTINNTANI
+242 
-252 IALDEESIA
+252 EE
-261 IDASASIAEVAVNL
+261 
-275 SGESHIR
+275 G
-282 GKVVLSENTSNLKAS
+282 S
-297 NLSQAES
+297 NLSYGYAASVSDDLQAGN
-304 IDLVNGAKSVTVEKS
+304 VVAS
-319 DLTINQKYGALTIG
+319 DLLNGIQINGESA
-333 TLKTSEATSHF
+333 
-344 KLSEVGTAESPILTI
+344 KL
-359 TDLAEGANVDYGYTG
+359 
-374 VVSDALQK
+374 
-382 GEVSSKDLLDNIKVE
+382 
-397 GQSAEKASMD
+397 ASVD

-456 GTLRTTPDAAGVW
+456 GTLRTTPNAAGVW
-469 ARYNNGRLDGQGIQH
+469 ARYNNGRLDGQDIQH

-548 GRIDADYDFRTSAGK
+548 GRIDADYDLRTSAGK

-654 VEGNYEFNGSV
+654 VEGNYEYNGSV

>member
-1 MKFKKSIIATAI
+1 MKHTI
-13 LLASAN
+13 LASALLLA
-19 FAVAADLSW
+19 FGTASAADIPSWVEPSGNATTIENNSAYLSDNDW
-28 KDSTDFDFDHQY
+28 KDGYFKMTDDDLPISSSARITTITENKDLGGKTWLINNSNNNVTGALIESGAAVNHKGNFY
-40 EYDGPAQG
+40 VQG
-48 MYFQTTDTTDRLD
+48 NKDSFWETKAFQIDA
-61 NDKIVSVS
+61 
-69 GNPNATLGQHT
+69 G
-80 TSIFE
+80 
-85 ATKDNTSVHNSGT
+85 GT
-98 MYVIGNGTYAQAMGG
+98 FT
-113 YGKNVEVVNEEN
+113 NERDS
-125 GVIYVDGTGS
+125 VIYARNANAIMVLAG
-135 PLTDGYGDVEGY
+135 GDS
-147 PFRVKG
+147 K
-153 ISLDGATG
+153 
-161 INKGTII
+161 INYTNEGTII
-168 VKNAVAMAANT
+168 VEGVGVAMDFAGNK
-179 SKDNIQSL
+179 SSHKLIS
-187 TNTGTIRVY
+187 
-196 EGGVGIGSIKTS
+196 GSITNNGDIFLIGNEDTQNSTVANPLVAVRIGENNGSKETLIFKNSGNIYADGFTAILVEDDGTVGSVELSGSSHVEGLVDLNDKSNLTVSNLDSAETIQLADDVNEISVKASTVTFEQGTDNALNIKTLSASDDSDVDIKLHRVGSAEDKVLTIGAVTEGS
-208 SVIEN
+208 SVDVGYTGN
-213 KDGGSIIVSNGGTG
+213 VSDDLLGGKVSQGNLFYG
-227 ILVDA
+227 V
-232 LNGTT
+232 
-237 PETSY
+237 
-242 TKTINNTANI
+242 
-252 IALDEESIA
+252 SIA
-261 IDASASIAEVAVNL
+261 ND
-275 SGESHIR
+275 
-282 GKVVLSENTSNLKAS
+282 
-297 NLSQAES
+297 QP
-304 IDLVNGAKSVTVEKS
+304 DSVTV
-319 DLTINQKYGALTIG
+319 
-333 TLKTSEATSHF
+333 
-344 KLSEVGTAESPILTI
+344 
-359 TDLAEGANVDYGYTG
+359 
-374 VVSDALQK
+374 
-382 GEVSSKDLLDNIKVE
+382 
-397 GQSAEKASMD
+397 D
-407 QGLMGDAGYVDETG
+407 QGLMGDEMVLTKDANGNIVSRV
-421 FHATRTNDLL
+421 TRTNDLL

-665 RTFDD
+665 RQFDD

>member
-1 MKFKKSIIATAI
+1 MKHTI
-13 LLASAN
+13 LASALLLA
-19 FAVAADLSW
+19 FGTASAADIPSWVEPSGNATTIENNSAYLSDNDW
-28 KDSTDFDFDHQY
+28 KDGYFKMTDDELPISSSARITTITENKDLGGKTWLINNSNNNVTGALIKSGAAVNHTGNFY
-40 EYDGPAQG
+40 VQG
-48 MYFQTTDTTDRLD
+48 NKDSFWETKAFQIDAGGTFT
-61 NDKIVSVS
+61 
-69 GNPNATLGQHT
+69 NA
-80 TSIFE
+80 S
-85 ATKDNTSVHNSGT
+85 DS
-98 MYVIGNGTYAQAMGG
+98 
-113 YGKNVEVVNEEN
+113 
-125 GVIYVDGTGS
+125 VIYARNANAIMVLAG
-135 PLTDGYGDVEGY
+135 GDSD
-147 PFRVKG
+147 
-153 ISLDGATG
+153 ISYT
-161 INKGTII
+161 NKGTII
-168 VKNAVAMAANT
+168 VEGVGVAMDFAGNK
-179 SKDNIQSL
+179 SSGKLIS
-187 TNTGTIRVY
+187 
-196 EGGVGIGSIKTS
+196 GSITNNGDIFLIGNEDTQKSTVVNPLVAVRIGENNGS
-208 SVIEN
+208 KETLIFKNSGNIYADGFTAILVEDETVGSVELS
-213 KDGGSIIVSNGGTG
+213 GGSHVEG
-227 ILVDA
+227 LVDLNGESNLTVSSLDSAETIQLADDVNEISVEASTVTFEQGTDKA
-232 LNGTT
+232 LNIKTLSTKGSDVDIKLHRVGSAENQVLTIGKVT
-237 PETSY
+237 EGSVDVGY
-242 TKTINNTANI
+242 TGNVSDDLLGGKVSQGN
-252 IALDEESIA
+252 LFYGVSIA
-261 IDASASIAEVAVNL
+261 ND
-275 SGESHIR
+275 
-282 GKVVLSENTSNLKAS
+282 
-297 NLSQAES
+297 QP
-304 IDLVNGAKSVTVEKS
+304 DSVTV
-319 DLTINQKYGALTIG
+319 
-333 TLKTSEATSHF
+333 
-344 KLSEVGTAESPILTI
+344 
-359 TDLAEGANVDYGYTG
+359 
-374 VVSDALQK
+374 
-382 GEVSSKDLLDNIKVE
+382 
-397 GQSAEKASMD
+397 D
-407 QGLMGDAGYVDETG
+407 QGLMGDEMVLTKDANGNIVSRV
-421 FHATRTNDLL
+421 TRTNDLL

-446 SQLTNLTDRM
+446 SQLTNLSDRM
-456 GTLRTTPDAAGVW
+456 GTLRTAPETAGVW

-665 RTFDD
+665 RKFDD